1 MKDLCCMSPEEITLA
16 ATAIAV
22 ELARDKSTEEI
33 YMLKNLLAQISQT
46 LLTLAAQ
53 QQYINKNCNK

>member
-1 MKDLCCMSPEEITLA
+1 MSPEEITLA

>member
-46 LLTLAAQ
+46 LLTLASQ